1 MVINYVSLYFWI
13 IKTSV
18 SPFKIMEENVS
29 TLFPSPLE
37 IFSDLF
43 PLFKQ
48 GSQTSPLPRLPPPT
62 SSQKVGG
69 QYAGRIEVN
78 ECP

>member
-1 MVINYVSLYFWI
+1 MVINCVSLYFWI

-48 GSQTSPLPRLPPPT
+48 GSQTPP
-62 SSQKVGG
+62 QRVGG
-69 QYAGRIEVN
+69 QYAGRIEAN
-78 ECP
+78 ECS